1 MHQETW
7 CNGSIGGSNP
17 SGQRS
22 SRCVFAKK
30 SRVDV
35 IGNMPDSESG
45 LKSSSLLLAAMRIGV
60 VGNTRAFDSR
70 VEIYGF
76 ESLILSQINII
87 FQKTRASVLVF
98 ASILTTNF
106 RKGKELC

>member
-7 CNGSIGGSNP
+7 CNGSIDGSNP

-70 VEIYGF
+70 VEIYWVRIPHPQPDTYPF
-76 ESLILSQINII
+76 
-87 FQKTRASVLVF
+87 
-98 ASILTTNF
+98 
-106 RKGKELC
+106 

>member
-1 MHQETW
+1 MVASVVPTHLV
-7 CNGSIGGSNP
+7 SVRVVASLP
-17 SGQRS
+17 
-22 SRCVFAKK
+22 KK

-70 VEIYGF
+70 VEIYWVR
-76 ESLILSQINII
+76 IPHPQP
-87 FQKTRASVLVF
+87 
-98 ASILTTNF
+98 
-106 RKGKELC
+106 